1 MCLWSMEKMFVE
13 VCKVLFAEKHEDR
26 AELSAL
32 CDNGCTNN
40 NK

>member
-1 MCLWSMEKMFVE
+1 MEKMFVE
-13 VCKVLFAEKHEDR
+13 ECILFAEKHEDR